1 VLTGVA
7 ISEISEIKETQQ
19 DNKVAH
25 HESASMRNTQGTHH
39 NKNWTRRGKK
49 EGREKTRRKKT

>member
-7 ISEISEIKETQQ
+7 ISEISEIQKTQQ
-19 DNKVAH
+19 DNKEAH
-25 HESASMRNTQGTHH
+25 HARTSMKNTQGTHH